1 MVIVLLTLRGL
12 ATFWT
17 DFLWFQSID
26 LSSVWSTLLL
36 SRVAPVVAA
45 SIVAFLLLWVNL
57 VFIDRISPRFQL
69 IEASPEEE
77 IVERFQ
83 EWVEPRIRR
92 VRLALAALFGILVGL
107 GTAVWWE
114 NILLF
119 LNSAPFGATDPVFG
133 RDISFYVFQLPLLR
147 DLYSWAFQLLV
158 LTTILVAALH
168 YLNGGIRLRQGRAP
182 K

>member
-1 MVIVLLTLRGL
+1 MISREPPAYRPRTSRRGLALAAVVIVILLLTLRGL

-17 DFLWFQSID
+17 DFLWFQSVD
-26 LSSVWSTLLL
+26 LSPVWSTLLL

-45 SIVAFLLLWVNL
+45 SILAFLLLWVNL

-69 IEASPEEE
+69 VEASPEEE

-92 VRLALAALFGILVGL
+92 VRFALAVLFGILVGL

-114 NILLF
+114 DILLYF
-119 LNSAPFGATDPVFG
+119 NRTPFGVTDPVFDL
-133 RDISFYVFQLPLLR
+133 DISFYVFQLPLLR
-147 DLYSWAFQLLV
+147 GLYSWGF
-158 LTTILVAALH
+158 
-168 YLNGGIRLRQGRAP
+168 
-182 K
+182 